1 MKKAEKIILFDGVC
15 NLCNGFVHFVIKR
28 EKSDVFKFA
37 ALQSD
42 QAIEL
47 LAQYDLIS
55 TDMKSVILIDTG
67 RNKAFTESS
76 AVLHIFGNLKGL
88 FPLLQ
93 LFFII
98 PKFIR
103 DFVYQQ
109 IAVNRY
115 RWFGKRNSCMLPT
128 PELKKKFL

>member
-28 EKSDVFKFA
+28 EKSDIFKFA

-115 RWFGKRNSCMLPT
+115 RWFGKQNSCMIPT

>member
-28 EKSDVFKFA
+28 EKSDIFKFA

-115 RWFGKRNSCMLPT
+115 RWFGKRNSCMIPT

>member
-115 RWFGKRNSCMLPT
+115 RWFGKRNSCMIPT

>member
-1 MKKAEKIILFDGVC
+1 VKKAEKIILFDGVC

-28 EKSDVFKFA
+28 EKSDIFKFA